1 MREARKV
8 DWNER
13 KSMEWGLRRAGK
25 KVGREKEAERVRP
38 IVRGEYN
45 VNESKQR
52 GRQGVEREGEKEGKS
67 LRRKGRLGSRDSNE
81 YKGIVLPCA
90 VQRRRIVVPF
100 CAGRGLCSGPSS
112 TYPLCF
118 TFSTVI
124 HARVTEKGTLNR
136 EGHPI
141 SLYLTALEMALEFR
155 FNICFATF
163 YCSSH

>member
-1 MREARKV
+1 M
-8 DWNER
+8 
-13 KSMEWGLRRAGK
+13 
-25 KVGREKEAERVRP
+25 GREKEAEKVRL

-52 GRQGVEREGEKEGKS
+52 GRQGVEREGEKEKKS

-90 VQRRRIVVPF
+90 VQRRRIVIHF
-100 CAGRGLCSGPSS
+100 CAGGGLCSGASS

-124 HARVTEKGTLNR
+124 NARVIEKGTLNR

-141 SLYLTALEMALEFR
+141 SLYVTALEVALECR
-155 FNICFATF
+155 FNTCFATF
-163 YCSSH
+163 YCSNH